1 MKPLLSVN
9 ALTKRFG
16 ALVVTDAVDL
26 AVGSSEVHALIGPN
40 GAGKSTLLAQI
51 AGEIRPESGAVF
63 FDDAD
68 ITGLPSHRRAR
79 LRIGRTF
86 QINSSFRSFTV
97 RENVMLAVLAARAV
111 KPWAL
116 KPWALFDRD
125 RELHARADRILEEV
139 GLADRRD
146 ALALSLPHGA
156 LRQLEIALAIAAEA
170 RLLLLDE
177 PLAGIAAGEAA
188 AMISLLQR
196 LRARCALLL
205 VEHDMDAVFALADRV
220 TVLAEGRVIASGVP
234 SSVAL
239 DENVRRVY
247 LGGAA

>member
-1 MKPLLSVN
+1 
-9 ALTKRFG
+9 
-16 ALVVTDAVDL
+16 
-26 AVGSSEVHALIGPN
+26 
-40 GAGKSTLLAQI
+40 
-51 AGEIRPESGAVF
+51 VF
-63 FDDAD
+63 FDGAD

-97 RENVMLAVLAARAV
+97 RENVMLAFLAAQAV

-116 KPWALFDRD
+116 FHRD
-125 RELHARADRILEEV
+125 RELHARADGILEEV
-139 GLADRRD
+139 GFADRGD
-146 ALALSLPHGA
+146 ALAGSLPHGV
-156 LRQLEIALAIAAEA
+156 LRQLEVAMAIAAEA

-177 PLAGIAAGEAA
+177 PLAGVAAGEAA

-196 LRARCALLL
+196 LRGRCALLL

-220 TVLAEGRVIASGVP
+220 TVLSQGRVIASGVP
-234 SSVAL
+234 SLVAL